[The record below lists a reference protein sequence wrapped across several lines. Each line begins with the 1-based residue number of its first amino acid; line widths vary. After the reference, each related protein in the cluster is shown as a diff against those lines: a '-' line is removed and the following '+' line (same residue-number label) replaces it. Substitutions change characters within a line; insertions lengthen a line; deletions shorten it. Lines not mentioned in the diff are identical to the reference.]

1 MNIKIF
7 PLFATIAAI
16 TLAAAPMAAFSQPK
30 FAEELNLTAEQQ
42 AQLEQIR
49 DNKHSQME
57 QILTPEQRQQF
68 QQFQGQRQRHRE
80 GMRALNL
87 TEAQRNQMREIHQ
100 SARELMQNVLT
111 EEQREQMRQMRENRR
126 GQRGMGRPNQA
137 Q

>member
-42 AQLEQIR
+42 AQLERIR
-49 DNKHSQME
+49 DNKHSQIE

-68 QQFQGQRQRHRE
+68 QQLQGQRQRHRE

-111 EEQREQMRQMRENRR
+111 EEQREQMRQMRGNR
-126 GQRGMGRPNQA
+126 QSPRGMGRPNQA